1 MALVIK
7 ATNKYNQSITITQN
21 ANFQL
26 VAVAGLTPPKA
37 NINTAELAVMDGSAF
52 NSSKLN
58 NRNIV
63 LTIQPTGNVEAGR
76 LTLYQYFKVKQPIT
90 LEIKTSSR
98 EVVIAGYIENMEI
111 DLNANPQT
119 VQVSIICP
127 DPWFK
132 AKTAQV
138 IALNTNPKTI
148 ASESDDEV
156 GAIFTATMSG
166 AVSNPVF
173 TDSTTGQSF
182 GLTYDFVSGDVLT
195 LNTRRGEK
203 AVSVLRSGTKT
214 NLLNYITATSKW
226 IALATGDNSIG
237 YSATSGAA
245 NMAVT
250 VTLQSI
256 FEGV

>member
-1 MALVIK
+1 MALKIT
-7 ATNKYNQSITITQN
+7 ATNKYNQSIVITQN

-26 VAVAGLTPPKA
+26 VAISGITPPKA
-37 NINTAELAVMDGSAF
+37 NINTSALANMDGSAF

-63 LTIQPTGNVEAGR
+63 MTIQPVGNIESNR
-76 LTLYQYFKVKQPIT
+76 LTIYQYFKVKQPIT
-90 LEIKTSSR
+90 LEIKTANR
-98 EVVIAGYIENMEI
+98 DVVIDGYIENMEI
-111 DLNANPQT
+111 DVNANPQT
-119 VQVSIICP
+119 IQVSIICP
-127 DPWFK
+127 NPWFK

-138 IALNTNPKTI
+138 ITLDSNPKTI

-156 GAIFTATMSG
+156 GAIFTATISG
-166 AVSNPVF
+166 AVSNPTF
-173 TDSTTGQSF
+173 TDSTTGQTF
-182 GLTYDFVSGDVLT
+182 GLTYNLVSGDKLT

-203 AVSVLRSGTKT
+203 SVSVLRGGSTI
-214 NLLNYITATSKW
+214 NLINYITATSKW
-226 IALATGDNSIG
+226 IALATGNNSIG
-237 YSATSGAA
+237 YGASSGVA

>member
-26 VAVAGLTPPKA
+26 LAVAGITPPKA
-37 NINTAELAVMDGSAF
+37 NINTSELASMDGSAF
-52 NSSKLN
+52 NSSKLQ

-63 LTIQPTGNVEAGR
+63 LTIQPTGNIESGR
-76 LTLYQYFKVKQPIT
+76 LLLYQYFKPKQPIS
-90 LEIKTSSR
+90 LEITTANR
-98 EVVIAGYIENMEI
+98 NVVIAGYVENMEI
-111 DLNANPQT
+111 DLNANPQK

-138 IALNTNPKTI
+138 ITLDTNPKTI
-148 ASESDDEV
+148 TSESDDEV

-182 GLTYDFVSGDVLT
+182 GLSYDFVSGDKLI

-203 AVSVLRSGTKT
+203 SVSVLRSGVTT
-214 NLLNYITATSKW
+214 NLLNYITASSKW
-226 IALATGDNSIG
+226 IALATGSNSIG
-237 YSATSGAA
+237 YSATSGVA
-245 NMAVT
+245 NMAVAI
-250 VTLQSI
+250 TLQSI